1 MSSSNLRASGS
12 TPKATNSANTTPRSR
27 SRTLTVSGSLPPV
40 GLASPTANKTNTPA
54 PKSPNASKRAT
65 VNLSAMGFDPKSIS
79 IPSSPSSTADNSPVG
94 SGRSARRRSMSINKG
109 VVSTILSEPRDN
121 FSCYITPDLL
131 KKITKKDNLKDI
143 TSLAI
148 HQPDQR
154 VKYIES
160 LEECTN
166 LRELDLSENSIEKI
180 KGLDALTALE
190 HLNLSANSIT
200 KWEGLATLKALQHL
214 DLSSNGLIR
223 LSSSIANHAA
233 LTVLKL
239 DGNQLNVLR
248 DVVFLKSCKN
258 LIELTLHDN
267 PLASLG
273 SYREFVIFQLP
284 QLETLDDALITTE
297 ERAAAS
303 DRFGREEI
311 NLLET
316 KIAQQQQELNEFKKK
331 YDEVNDALVKLKE
344 TEGQWSSREK
354 EWQNNKIRLEQ
365 ELHTKTDMLNN
376 KSNEL
381 IKMCELLYEVKQE
394 LAFYKIDASFE
405 DNPAQNVRVNTF
417 DMAPAPMS
425 IQMSQAVAQRGTITM
440 NNANALDNSLDEF
453 IDSGV
458 NTSELRTKISDLE
471 KLVQSQQQLIQDL
484 QKFQHDTFAE
494 QGASTDTIAALKR
507 ETELLK
513 QDREQLEANIKRN
526 LNAAVE
532 VVNLQSE
539 VQRQQSIIS
548 NLKTEIGVSGGQ
560 SEEERKRVQQLETE
574 VQAIKAFTSELL
586 AREEKMKFLLM
597 EKEEHITELKEA
609 LEEMEDKKKH
619 MKQQIKDY
627 EAKIVDLGSNQSS
640 ASQAQDQN
648 VASLK
653 SDKDRLD
660 SQVFVL
666 QGQLGAMKEELERYK
681 KDLETASQKRE
692 EINLKA
698 QQYFEEL
705 VTLRHQV
712 QTLTAQNSSLTE
724 KNAELQ
730 KKLSELEKHK
740 NELDSKL
747 ANAMQASSSH
757 AGEIEFLKREKALE
771 FQGIT
776 QKLTSVENEL
786 ALVKAEKQRV
796 YSDLELLRREK
807 DQIEINARKSF
818 DEAERLKREKEG
830 NESIASIVNE
840 IVALKDENSKLKRD
854 LEGAQSTQQKAQL
867 GQEQSGVELQR
878 LKGELEELRLE
889 NKNITAMKNLS
900 DQRAAQLQIDLESL
914 RRELNDVKASRENQD
929 LIQQLEQ
936 QIQQHLR
943 EIDELKKSKEHL
955 ATTLQAKL
963 ASETEHL
970 RRETELLLKE
980 KDLLLKAQAGKV
992 ESLESELKAL
1002 RAEKQS
1008 AGQEL
1013 DNLRRERNEYEI
1025 TAKRLQED
1033 NAILQREKE
1042 SIDSISKQTM
1052 ALINDIAAL
1061 KDENYKL
1068 KRDADVALEEKE
1080 RAVTDLKRDSSKVEE
1095 ANMRLVESENTRR
1108 QLESQILSLKQEMLD
1123 LKNNSADSDLQT
1135 RKKHGEEITKLA
1147 DENKKLQREVEQL
1160 NSLKAQLADKT
1171 PEEQSRAEIEY
1182 LKKEIELIKREK
1194 DLEVQKEKQ
1203 SLSQVEKELEGS
1215 RAERLRL
1222 ESQFERLKQ
1231 EKEQSD
1237 ASTKEKLSQLDTK
1250 VKGLE
1255 LDLNHVQ
1262 SVKKQREQEVDQKH
1276 ARISQLE
1283 AELLKLKADSEGRK
1297 VELAKMNQQI
1307 ENAASQKGEIE
1318 VLKSQ
1323 TMQNLRVQE
1332 ELTDLR
1338 IKNKQQEADLEFSK
1352 KQLEIQH
1359 EQYSEVNLQL
1369 EKVKKEKL
1377 ELEETMQRGPLAE
1390 IEMLKGD
1397 KSKLE
1402 QQLQG
1407 MRDQHYREIDD
1418 LIKGH
1423 RDTLRLLETEYVLK
1437 IKAIINQYFP
1447 LEKVEKTPAQIAEA
1461 ERDKQRK
1468 LEEKEM
1474 ERQRRLKEDDSDSE
1488 DDSSDSDDED
1498 TPRHEPRSLE
1508 EAVHT
1513 LQQRIIKAFNIQQ
1526 QLILNPKN
1534 DDTLMSN
1541 YNNLKREHDE
1551 LKEKVQNLNG
1561 KYAKRQTEFQTITNQ
1576 VVEAQ
1581 FKLNQIMT
1589 QYMAAREQYE
1599 KVQLVIA
1606 SAKTAAEITAKQTPV
1621 PEPTVVQPQAPQPD
1635 VTVKPPN
1642 AETVPVP
1649 AASQRPSRKE
1659 MRRSVVLKLGAGDTI
1674 EMLQDEMELLEQQLD
1689 SQALEM
1695 QQELRSSS
1703 PAPPKRASS
1712 ASIKLED
1719 ESEAPKTPV
1728 KSTTVTPTPPKSTT
1742 PVSAS
1747 KSPVSTPQTTTTDA
1761 RTNIQ
1766 TSPQSAS
1773 TTPSTPTASKPVV
1786 VSSISWTAET
1796 TAPSQS
1802 GQATDSQASPR
1813 SKGTPAQSK
1822 MLAELIET
1830 PPQPQQAP
1838 TGAASK
1844 RSGVLALIGKLNTAI
1859 KEQEDKNQFSVTKN
1873 K

>member
-1 MSSSNLRASGS
+1 MSNNNNRASGS
-12 TPKATNSANTTPRSR
+12 APKTINSANSTPRSR
-27 SRTLTVSGSLPPV
+27 SRTLTVSGSLPSV
-40 GLASPTANKTNTPA
+40 GLASPTTSKANTPA
-54 PKSPNASKRAT
+54 PKSPSASKRAT
-65 VNLSAMGFDPKSIS
+65 VNLSAMGFDPKSLS
-79 IPSSPSSTADNSPVG
+79 IPSSPSSTAENSPV
-94 SGRSARRRSMSINKG
+94 SSARSDRRRSMSISKG

-121 FSCYITPDLL
+121 FSCYITSDLL

-166 LRELDLSENSIEKI
+166 LRELDLSQNIIEKI
-180 KGLDALTALE
+180 KGLDTLTSLE
-190 HLNLSANSIT
+190 VLNLSENAIT
-200 KWEGLATLKALQHL
+200 KWEGLATLKALQTL
-214 DLSSNGLIR
+214 DLSSNGLTR

-239 DGNQLNVLR
+239 HGNQLNVLR

-258 LIELTLHDN
+258 LIDLTLHDN

-284 QLETLDDALITTE
+284 QLETLDETHITSD

-331 YDEVNDALVKLKE
+331 YDEVNDALVKLKD

-354 EWQNNKIRLEQ
+354 DWQNNKIRLEQ
-365 ELHTKTDMLNN
+365 ELKTKTDMLNN

-394 LAFYKIDASFE
+394 LAFYKIDASFD
-405 DNPAQNVRVNTF
+405 DNSPQPVRVNTF
-417 DMAPAPMS
+417 DTASSMMS
-425 IQMSQAVAQRGTITM
+425 FQTSQAVPQRATITT
-440 NNANALDNSLDEF
+440 NKPDSLESSLDEY

-458 NTSELRTKISDLE
+458 DTSELKKKISELD

-494 QGASTDTIAALKR
+494 QGASSDTIAALKR
-507 ETELLK
+507 EIELLK
-513 QDREQLEANIKRN
+513 KEREQLEANVKRN
-526 LNAAVE
+526 INAAAE
-532 VVNLQSE
+532 VVNLQGE
-539 VQRQQSIIS
+539 VQRQQSVIS

-597 EKEEHITELKEA
+597 EKEEHVTELKEA
-609 LEEMEDKKKH
+609 LEEMEEKKKQ
-619 MKQQIKDY
+619 MKQQIKEY
-627 EAKIVDLGSNQSS
+627 ETKIVDLGSNQAS

-653 SDKDRLD
+653 SDKDRIEA
-660 SQVFVL
+660 QAFVL
-666 QGQLGAMKEELERYK
+666 QGQLNAMKEELERYK

-712 QTLTAQNSSLTE
+712 QTLTAQNTSLTE
-724 KNAELQ
+724 KNTDLQ
-730 KKLSELEKHK
+730 KKVSDLEKQKSEL
-740 NELDSKL
+740 DAKL
-747 ANAMQASSSH
+747 ANALQTSSSH
-757 AGEIEFLKREKALE
+757 TGEIEFLKREKALE
-771 FQGIT
+771 IQGIN
-776 QKLTSVENEL
+776 QKLTLIENEL

-854 LEGAQSTQQKAQL
+854 LEGAQSTQEKAQL
-867 GQEQSGVELQR
+867 GQEQSTVESQR

-900 DQRAAQLQIDLESL
+900 DQRASQLQIDLESL
-914 RRELNDVKASRENQD
+914 RRELNEVKANRDNQA

-943 EIDELKKSKEHL
+943 EIDELKKSKENL
-955 ATTLQAKL
+955 AMTLQAKL

-992 ESLESELKAL
+992 DSLEAELKAL

-1008 AGQEL
+1008 TGQEL
-1013 DNLRRERNEYEI
+1013 DNLRKERNEYELSS
-1025 TAKRLQED
+1025 KRLQEE

-1042 SIDSISKQTM
+1042 SVESISKQTM
-1052 ALINDIAAL
+1052 TLINDIAAL
-1061 KDENYKL
+1061 KDDNYKL
-1068 KRDADVALEEKE
+1068 KRDAEVALEDKEK
-1080 RAVTDLKRDSSKVEE
+1080 AITDLKRDSAKVEE
-1095 ANMRLVESENTRR
+1095 AHARLSESETSKK

-1123 LKNNSADSDLQT
+1123 LKNNSADAELQT
-1135 RKKHGEEITKLA
+1135 RKKHGEEISKLT

-1203 SLSQVEKELEGS
+1203 SLSQVEKDLEGS
-1215 RAERLRL
+1215 RAERLKL

-1237 ASTKEKLSQLDTK
+1237 LSAKEQISKLDTR
-1250 VKGLE
+1250 VKTLE
-1255 LDLNHVQ
+1255 LDLNHSQ
-1262 SVKKQREQEVDQKH
+1262 SVKKQKEQEVDEKH
-1276 ARISQLE
+1276 AKISQLE
-1283 AELLKLKADSEGRK
+1283 AELLKLKAESEGRK
-1297 VELAKMNQQI
+1297 VELAKMNQQV

-1323 TMQNLRVQE
+1323 TVQNLRVQE

-1338 IKNKQQEADLEFSK
+1338 IKNKQQEADLEFAK
-1352 KQLEIQH
+1352 KKLEIQH

-1369 EKVKKEKL
+1369 EKIKKEKH
-1377 ELEETMQRGPLAE
+1377 ELEDTMQRGPLAE
-1390 IEMLKGD
+1390 IEMLKSD
-1397 KSKLE
+1397 KANLE

-1447 LEKVEKTPAQIAEA
+1447 LEKVNKTPEQVAEA
-1461 ERDKQRK
+1461 EREKQKK
-1468 LEEKEM
+1468 LEEKEK
-1474 ERQRRLKEDDSDSE
+1474 ERQRRIAEEDSDSE

-1498 TPRHEPRSLE
+1498 TPRHDPRSLE

-1526 QLILNPKN
+1526 QLILNPKT
-1534 DDTLMSN
+1534 DDTLMNN
-1541 YNNLKREHDE
+1541 YNNLKRDYDE
-1551 LKEKVQNLNG
+1551 LKEKLQSLNG
-1561 KYAKRQTEFQTITNQ
+1561 KYSKRQSEFQTITNQ

-1606 SAKTAAEITAKQTPV
+1606 SAKTAAEVTAKLTPV
-1621 PEPTVVQPQAPQPD
+1621 PEPTVVSQPQPSMPD
-1635 VTVKPPN
+1635 VTVKPPMPT
-1642 AETVPVP
+1642 ETAPV
-1649 AASQRPSRKE
+1649 ASQQRPSRKE
-1659 MRRSVVLKLGAGDTI
+1659 LRRSVVLKLGAGDSI
-1674 EMLQDEMELLEQQLD
+1674 EMLQDEMERLEQQLD
-1689 SQALEM
+1689 SQAQEM

-1703 PAPPKRASS
+1703 PAPLKRASS
-1712 ASIKLED
+1712 ASIKLGDD
-1719 ESEAPKTPV
+1719 EPEAPIEAPKTPV
-1728 KSTTVTPTPPKSTT
+1728 KSTTVTPVNAKSPTQVATT
-1742 PVSAS
+1742 S
-1747 KSPVSTPQTTTTDA
+1747 KSPVSAPQTTITDT
-1761 RTNIQ
+1761 RNNNQ
-1766 TSPQSAS
+1766 TSPQVIN
-1773 TTPSTPTASKPVV
+1773 TPSTVSPLPIKPVL
-1786 VSSISWTAET
+1786 VSSISLTAE
-1796 TAPSQS
+1796 PS
-1802 GQATDSQASPR
+1802 AS
-1813 SKGTPAQSK
+1813 S
-1822 MLAELIET
+1822 
-1830 PPQPQQAP
+1830 
-1838 TGAASK
+1838 
-1844 RSGVLALIGKLNTAI
+1844 
-1859 KEQEDKNQFSVTKN
+1859 
-1873 K
+1873 